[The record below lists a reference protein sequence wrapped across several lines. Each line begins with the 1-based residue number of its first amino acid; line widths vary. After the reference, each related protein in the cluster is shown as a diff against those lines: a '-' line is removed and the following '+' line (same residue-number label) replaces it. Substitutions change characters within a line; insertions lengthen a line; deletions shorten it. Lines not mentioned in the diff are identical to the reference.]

1 MTKNKDGFWHGS
13 GFKTELRPAVI
24 TVVVLVVVTSI
35 MSIVLN
41 GGVNWDNIK
50 NWVLYCSYYGFTLS
64 IVNGL
69 AIGVVD
75 RYFSWQA
82 NPKKRAIAGV
92 LGQITITL
100 LTLFVLNIILWVF
113 IFGNSWDVVWRPANR
128 GFYLVAIIITV
139 IISLIYHAVY
149 FFREIESEKRR
160 SSQLE
165 KEKVQSELYSLR
177 NHLDPHFL
185 FNSLNVLSGLIEEDK
200 EEAQHFLGSLSTLYR
215 SILEKQGQT
224 LSSLDDELKFAKSY
238 IQLYERRF
246 EGAIKYQVDIPREVR
261 SYFVPSLSLQVLL
274 ENAVKHNA
282 FDEKNPLHI
291 QIKKDGDRIVLR
303 NNRRRKELSSHSTK
317 KGLKNIES
325 RYELLGLSGFT
336 VEATEDSFS
345 VALPLIESPE
355 KSKLIEV

>member
-1 MTKNKDGFWHGS
+1 
-13 GFKTELRPAVI
+13 
-24 TVVVLVVVTSI
+24 VVVLILVTSLI
-35 MSIVLN
+35 SIFVN
-41 GGVNWDNIK
+41 GGVDWEDIK

-69 AIGVVD
+69 VIDVLDV
-75 RYFSWQA
+75 YFPWEA
-82 NPKKRAIAGV
+82 NPKKRALAGV
-92 LGQITITL
+92 MGQIIISL
-100 LTLFVLNIILWVF
+100 LTIFVLNIILWVF
-113 IFGNSWDVVWRPANR
+113 IFGNPWDVVWRPANR

-149 FFREIESEKRR
+149 FFREIELEKRK
-160 SSQLE
+160 SDQLE

-185 FNSLNVLSGLIEEDK
+185 FNSLNVLSGLIEENK
-200 EEAQHFLGSLSTLYR
+200 EEAQHFLSSLSTLYR

-238 IQLYERRF
+238 IHLYERRF
-246 EGAIKYQVDIPREVR
+246 EGAIKYQVDIPKEAR
-261 SYFVPSLSLQVLL
+261 SHFLPSLSLQVLL

-282 FDEKNPLHI
+282 FDEKHPLHI
-291 QIKKDGDRIVLR
+291 QIERDGDRIVLR

-336 VEATEDSFS
+336 VEATEYSFS
-345 VALPLIESPE
+345 VALPLIESTV